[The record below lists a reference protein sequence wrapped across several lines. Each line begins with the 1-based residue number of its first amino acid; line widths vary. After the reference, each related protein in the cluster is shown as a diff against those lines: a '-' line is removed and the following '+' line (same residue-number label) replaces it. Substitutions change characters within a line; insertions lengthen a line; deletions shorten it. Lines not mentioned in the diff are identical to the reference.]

1 MAFDMFAGD
10 RHESI
15 GNHEELIFSLIAK
28 DKSRYPE
35 LMRIHK
41 CFYDDP
47 PIGSSQI
54 EQLIGELNNLYR
66 LLSRDSSI
74 EPLIVRLLRFFEYAK
89 SNSLDIR
96 TESD

>member
-15 GNHEELIFSLIAK
+15 GNHEESIFSLIAK

-47 PIGSSQI
+47 PIESSRL
-54 EQLIGELNNLYR
+54 EQLLGELNNLHR
-66 LLSRDSSI
+66 QFSRDSSI
-74 EPLIVRLLRFFEYAK
+74 EPLIIRLLSFFEYAR